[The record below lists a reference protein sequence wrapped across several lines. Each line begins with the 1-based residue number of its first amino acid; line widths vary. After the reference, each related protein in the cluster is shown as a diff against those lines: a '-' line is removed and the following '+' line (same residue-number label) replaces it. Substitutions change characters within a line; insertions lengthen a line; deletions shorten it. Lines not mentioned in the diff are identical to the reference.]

1 MNQGK
6 YIFAQL
12 TDFLPRRVFDR
23 IVNKHNGNKY
33 VRSFTCWNQM
43 LCMVFGQLTSRDSMR
58 DLILSLEGHHSKFY
72 HLGFSPT
79 LTRRNL
85 GKANERRSYKIFE
98 EFAYVLID
106 EARCSCYKADF
117 EINVDGNVYALD
129 STTIDLCLSVFWW
142 AEFRR
147 TKAGIKLHT
156 LYDVKTSIPTFLYIS
171 NAKVHDVNI
180 LDLIQFEAGSFYVV
194 DKAYVDYHRLYRLHK
209 QEAFFVTRAKDNMR
223 FKRMYSNSV
232 DKGKGVRYD
241 QIGRLETYYPKKEYP
256 DKLRRIKYYD
266 QEKDQEFIFLTNNT
280 SLTALE
286 IALLYKKRWE
296 VELFFKWMKQHLRIK
311 SFWGT
316 TLNAVKIQMYCA
328 IIAYC
333 LVAIVGNKLKV
344 DRTIYEILQILSISL
359 LDKTPIKEILT
370 KCDYKDVKELNN
382 KQLKIS
388 GF

>member
-12 TDFLPRRVFDR
+12 TDFLPRRIFDR
-23 IVNKHNGNKY
+23 IVAKHDGNKY
-33 VRSFTCWNQM
+33 VKSFTCWNQM

-58 DLILSLEGHHSKFY
+58 DLVLSLEGHQPKFY
-72 HLGFSPT
+72 HLGFGPT
-79 LTRRNL
+79 VTRRNL
-85 GKANERRSYKIFE
+85 GKANENRSYKIFE

-106 EARCSCYKADF
+106 EARCSCYKTDF
-117 EINVDGNVYALD
+117 EVNVDGNVYALD

-147 TKAGIKLHT
+147 TKGGIKLHT

-180 LDLIQFEAGSFYVV
+180 LDLIQYEAGSFYVV
-194 DKAYVDYHRLYRLHK
+194 DKAYVDYRRLYRLHS
-209 QEAFFVTRAKDNMR
+209 QGAFFVTRAKDNMR
-223 FKRMYSNSV
+223 FKRMYSNPV
-232 DKGKGVRYD
+232 DKQQGVRYD
-241 QIGRLETYYPKKEYP
+241 QIGKLETYYPKKEYP

-266 QEKDQEFIFLTNNT
+266 QEKDQEFVFLTNNT

-286 IALLYKKRWE
+286 IAMLYKKRWE

-344 DRTIYEILQILSISL
+344 DRRIYEILQILSISL

-370 KCDYKDVKELNN
+370 KCDYKDVKELNYN
-382 KQLKIS
+382 QLIIS